1 MKKFLAI
8 TLMAIAL
15 LCSVML
21 TACAGGDDSTY
32 TLVAPDGAPALA
44 IANLSERFDFD
55 GGQIKLAK
63 KVVAPS
69 LIQDEAL
76 REGVDMAIVPANQA
90 AKICNANGEYKM
102 LATVTNG
109 NLYVTSSIHAE
120 VSGLRDLVGKM
131 VYSIGQSSVPD
142 IIFKS
147 LLIGEGIEFEVGEKE
162 KAGKVTVKYC
172 QAGVDVISQLALA
185 KSEGRLAFGI
195 YAEPAVTKS
204 IAKGFEEV
212 LDLQR
217 LWTDKNGLGY
227 EGYAQAVLIARKSIY
242 TNEALTAEL
251 LRRFADNADI
261 IKQDPMQSVE
271 NIKAVYPQ
279 TSLQSDMTADVIA
292 RCNVKTVVA
301 IGDGRS
307 YLENTLQAIMSLN
320 NNAIGGKLPGDSSY
334 LPSAFVWEK

>member
-44 IANLSERFDFD
+44 IANLSERLDFD

-172 QAGVDVISQLALA
+172 QA
-185 KSEGRLAFGI
+185 
-195 YAEPAVTKS
+195 
-204 IAKGFEEV
+204 
-212 LDLQR
+212 
-217 LWTDKNGLGY
+217 WTSYPN
-227 EGYAQAVLIARKSIY
+227 
-242 TNEALTAEL
+242 L
-251 LRRFADNADI
+251 L
-261 IKQDPMQSVE
+261 
-271 NIKAVYPQ
+271 
-279 TSLQSDMTADVIA
+279 
-292 RCNVKTVVA
+292 
-301 IGDGRS
+301 
-307 YLENTLQAIMSLN
+307 
-320 NNAIGGKLPGDSSY
+320 
-334 LPSAFVWEK
+334 LPSLKAGLHSAYTPSLL

>member
-44 IANLSERFDFD
+44 IANLSERL
-55 GGQIKLAK
+55 GQIKLAK

-172 QAGVDVISQLALA
+172 QA
-185 KSEGRLAFGI
+185 
-195 YAEPAVTKS
+195 
-204 IAKGFEEV
+204 
-212 LDLQR
+212 
-217 LWTDKNGLGY
+217 WTSYPN
-227 EGYAQAVLIARKSIY
+227 
-242 TNEALTAEL
+242 L
-251 LRRFADNADI
+251 L
-261 IKQDPMQSVE
+261 
-271 NIKAVYPQ
+271 
-279 TSLQSDMTADVIA
+279 
-292 RCNVKTVVA
+292 
-301 IGDGRS
+301 
-307 YLENTLQAIMSLN
+307 
-320 NNAIGGKLPGDSSY
+320 
-334 LPSAFVWEK
+334 LPSLKAGLHSAYTPSLL